1 MHHKLLLLAIA
12 PFAIG
17 CASTDQETERDR
29 RLSNSVRD
37 QGRREE
43 MHRRVDERMDALAGQ
58 LRREMHQMVDEMA
71 DGRRRPG
78 GQQMVFETS
87 DGRNRAAEGV
97 PRGRIVEG
105 PAAPTR
111 PIPPNAPGS
120 TEPRPRATRTGRAM
134 ELNPNRAAPTSRP
147 AGSRVVRRISEGDG
161 ADGVDQIEVDG
172 LDFKVILD
180 RARREVERGEGVI
193 EVAPHEGG
201 SGAEFRRLEIG
212 HGPMEVVPG
221 QTPES
226 RPMIRRRVQ

>member
-71 DGRRRPG
+71 
-78 GQQMVFETS
+78 